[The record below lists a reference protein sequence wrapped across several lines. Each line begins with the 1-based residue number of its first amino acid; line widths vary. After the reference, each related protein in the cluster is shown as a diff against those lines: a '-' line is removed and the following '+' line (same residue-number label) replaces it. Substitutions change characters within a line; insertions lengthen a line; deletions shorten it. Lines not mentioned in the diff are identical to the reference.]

1 MKRVHVVAAVIEGDV
16 DRRQHQILLARRPDH
31 LHQGGKWEFPGGKV
45 EPGESVLPA
54 LQRELKEELNLEV
67 TRAEPLIKISHDYPD
82 KKVLLDV
89 WKVTQ
94 FHGPPQGL
102 EGQEIRWVCK
112 SQLGDYEFPAANV
125 PIVTAAQLPRR
136 YIISPEVGTSLSAYL
151 DQLKAT
157 VASGAELIQLRAK
170 TATQS
175 QWEAIQ
181 RCVRELKSRYRVEVL
196 VNSDIA
202 GVDANEFDGIHLTSR
217 DLQAMQRRPEGVR
230 WLSASCHSAE
240 QIACAERLGVDFVT
254 LSPVFATS
262 SHPGAACLG
271 KDDFAKLVCDAK
283 VPVYAL
289 GGLKAGHLDWCLEAG
304 AQGVAAITGLWAKSM
319 Q

>member
-16 DRRQHQILLARRPDH
+16 DRRHHQILLARRPSH

-45 EPGESVLPA
+45 EPSESVLPA
-54 LQRELKEELNLEV
+54 LQRELKEELNIEV

-94 FHGPPQGL
+94 FNGSPEGL
-102 EGQEIRWVCK
+102 EGQEIRWVRK

-136 YIISPEVGTSLSAYL
+136 YVISPEIGASLDTYL
-151 DQLKAT
+151 DQLKTT
-157 VASGAELIQLRAK
+157 VESGAELIQLRAK
-170 TATQS
+170 SASQP
-175 QWEAIQ
+175 QWEAIR
-181 RCVRELKSRYRVEVL
+181 RCVRELKNRYGVQVL

-202 GVDANEFDGIHLTSR
+202 GVDASEFDGIHLTSR
-217 DLQAMQRRPEGVR
+217 DLQAMRRRPEGIR
-230 WLSASCHSAE
+230 WLSTSCHSSE
-240 QIACAERLGVDFVT
+240 QIAIAERLGVDFVT

-262 SHPGAACLG
+262 SHPDAECLG
-271 KDDFAKLVCDAK
+271 KVDFTKLVEDAK

-289 GGLKAGHLDWCLEAG
+289 GGLHAGHLDWCLQSG
-304 AQGVAAITGLWAKSM
+304 AQGVAAITGLWGKSM